1 MRTEFSNQCVVN
13 YEVKTL
19 EFNHLR
25 LQGASNSLR
34 FTLKMFQCL
43 FETFKF
49 VLTVIDAKWSNIT
62 NGLGLNNN
70 LKKNPNNKQ

>member
-34 FTLKMFQCL
+34 FTLKMLQCL

-49 VLTVIDAKWSNIT
+49 VFTQSMMQNGRISPTGLAKTIT
-62 NGLGLNNN
+62 
-70 LKKNPNNKQ
+70 